1 MSPALCA
8 GEGIEGAGEFAAV
21 IGEDLLD
28 VARGGG
34 EGDDV
39 LVNVWR
45 SFPVT
50 ARVKLKDGREKT
62 VTKWIDPKAALAQR

>member
-28 VARGGG
+28 VARGA
-34 EGDDV
+34 
-39 LVNVWR
+39 
-45 SFPVT
+45 
-50 ARVKLKDGREKT
+50 ARAMMC
-62 VTKWIDPKAALAQR
+62 W